1 MYPVFVRAENLH
13 AYGMLAT
20 PLLFAGF
27 CRGRMVAFVPFSLC
41 PVADMP
47 QFKHLSFKNESC
59 ESCFVK
65 ILLLDVYTVTDK
77 RGRRKRCH
85 VGVISDSLPTKL
97 N

>member
-20 PLLFAGF
+20 SLLFAGF

-65 ILLLDVYTVTDK
+65 ILILDVYTVTDK

-85 VGVISDSLPTKL
+85 VEVISDSLPTKL